1 MFHRE
6 RGIRDGSWGMS
17 RSLKGIAGARHHAGS
32 IHLITEPHGL
42 PGKWVLIPC
51 SRQERRPEVRML
63 PGVTR
68 ESGLKP

>member
-1 MFHRE
+1 M
-6 RGIRDGSWGMS
+6 
-17 RSLKGIAGARHHAGS
+17 KGIAGARHHAGS

-42 PGKWVLIPC
+42 PEKWVLIPC